1 MIGENAHIVQG
12 FLPQEKNMERDYF
25 DIIYS
30 VLFPMTAGLMAIF
43 FFGIGIRAILTK
55 RPFLVS
61 NRWMLSLIFVALVP
75 GIVLSLKSFSGEI
88 MGWTTTLLYGVILVM
103 MWYQLKGYVAYAVTD
118 TSFRE
123 ALVAALQKLQMPYEE
138 SLSVI
143 RLTSV
148 NADLQ
153 VAVQSWMGTGT
164 IKVKQ
169 RAQSS
174 VLKQIVPVM
183 NEYYR
188 TSAVS
193 TNFVSCVFL
202 VVVGVVMA
210 IFALKDVFFISI
222 F

>member
-1 MIGENAHIVQG
+1 
-12 FLPQEKNMERDYF
+12 
-25 DIIYS
+25 
-30 VLFPMTAGLMAIF
+30 MAIF
-43 FFGIGIRAILTK
+43 FFGIGIWAILTK

-61 NRWMLSLIFVALVP
+61 NRWLLSFMFVILVSS
-75 GIVLSLKSFSGEI
+75 IVLSLKSFSGEI
-88 MGWTTTLLYGVILVM
+88 MDWTTILLPGVVLVM

-169 RAQSS
+169 RAHRS
-174 VLKQIVPVM
+174 VLKEIVPVM

-193 TNFVSCVFL
+193 TNLVSCVFL
-202 VVVGVVMA
+202 VVVGVIMA
-210 IFALKDVFFISI
+210 IFALKDIYFISI

>member
-1 MIGENAHIVQG
+1 
-12 FLPQEKNMERDYF
+12 METAYF
-25 DIIYS
+25 DTIYS
-30 VLFPMTAGLMAIF
+30 VLFPIMFGIMAIF
-43 FFGIGIRAILTK
+43 FFGLGIRAILTK

-61 NRWMLSLIFVALVP
+61 NRWLLSFMFVILVP
-75 GIVLSLKSFSGEI
+75 SIVLSLKSFSGEI
-88 MGWTTTLLYGVILVM
+88 MGWMTILLPGVVLVM

-148 NADLQ
+148 DADLQ

-169 RAQSS
+169 RVHRS
-174 VLKQIVPVM
+174 VFKEIVPVM
-183 NEYYR
+183 NDYYR
-188 TSAVS
+188 RSAVS
-193 TNFVSCVFL
+193 TNYVSCVFL

-210 IFALKDVFFISI
+210 ILALEDIFFIGI

>member
-1 MIGENAHIVQG
+1 
-12 FLPQEKNMERDYF
+12 MERDYF

-30 VLFPMTAGLMAIF
+30 VLFPIIFGIMAVF
-43 FFGIGIRAILTK
+43 FVGIGIRAILTK

-61 NRWMLSLIFVALVP
+61 NRWLLSMFVVVLVP
-75 GIVLSLKSFSGEI
+75 SIVLSLKSFPGEI
-88 MGWTTTLLYGVILVM
+88 MNWTSSLLLVVVLVM

-123 ALVAALQKLQMPYEE
+123 ALIAALQKLQMPYEE

-169 RAQSS
+169 RAHRS
-174 VLKQIVPVM
+174 VLKEIVPIM

-202 VVVGVVMA
+202 VVAGVIMA
-210 IFALKDVFFISI
+210 ILALKDVFFISI

>member
-1 MIGENAHIVQG
+1 
-12 FLPQEKNMERDYF
+12 METAYF
-25 DIIYS
+25 DTIYS
-30 VLFPMTAGLMAIF
+30 VLFPIMFGIMAIF
-43 FFGIGIRAILTK
+43 FFGLGIRAILTK

-61 NRWMLSLIFVALVP
+61 NRWLLSFMFVILVP
-75 GIVLSLKSFSGEI
+75 SIVLSLKSFSGEI
-88 MGWTTTLLYGVILVM
+88 MGWMTILLPGVVLVM

-148 NADLQ
+148 DADLQ

-169 RAQSS
+169 RVHRS
-174 VLKQIVPVM
+174 VLKEIVPVM
-183 NEYYR
+183 NDYYR

-193 TNFVSCVFL
+193 TNYVSCVFL

-210 IFALKDVFFISI
+210 ILALEDIFFIGI

>member
-1 MIGENAHIVQG
+1 
-12 FLPQEKNMERDYF
+12 MERDYF

-30 VLFPMTAGLMAIF
+30 VLFPITAGIMAIF

-61 NRWMLSLIFVALVP
+61 NRWLLSMFVVVLVP
-75 GIVLSLKSFSGEI
+75 SIVLSLKSFPGEI
-88 MGWTTTLLYGVILVM
+88 MNWTSSLLLVVVLVM

-169 RAQSS
+169 RAHRS
-174 VLKQIVPVM
+174 VLKEIVPVM

-193 TNFVSCVFL
+193 TNFVSCVFM
-202 VVVGVVMA
+202 VVAGVIMA
-210 IFALKDVFFISI
+210 ILALKDVYFISI

>member
-1 MIGENAHIVQG
+1 
-12 FLPQEKNMERDYF
+12 MESHYF

-30 VLFPMTAGLMAIF
+30 VLFPIV
-43 FFGIGIRAILTK
+43 FGIMALFFLGIGLRAILTK
-55 RPFLVS
+55 RPFLIS
-61 NRWMLSLIFVALVP
+61 NRWLLAMMFVVLVP
-75 GIVLSLKSFSGEI
+75 AIVSSLRSLSGEI
-88 MGWTTTLLYGVILVM
+88 MGWITTLLPGVILLM

-123 ALVAALQKLQMPYEE
+123 ALVAALQKLQLPYEE

-169 RAQSS
+169 REHRA
-174 VLKQIVPVM
+174 VLREVVTAM
-183 NEYYR
+183 NDYFR
-188 TSAVS
+188 TSHVS
-193 TNFVSCVFL
+193 TNLISCVFL
-202 VVVGVVMA
+202 VVAGVVMA
-210 IFALKDVFFISI
+210 ILALDGTFFKDI

>member
-1 MIGENAHIVQG
+1 
-12 FLPQEKNMERDYF
+12 MERDYF

-30 VLFPMTAGLMAIF
+30 VLLPIGAGIMAILF
-43 FFGIGIRAILTK
+43 LGTGLRAILTK

-61 NRWMLSLIFVALVP
+61 NRWFLLMIFLVLAP
-75 GIVLSLKSFSGEI
+75 SIVFSLKTFSGEI
-88 MGWTTTLLYGVILVM
+88 LGWTNALLLGAVLLM

-118 TSFRE
+118 ASFRE
-123 ALVAALQKLQMPYEE
+123 ALLAALQKLQLPYEE
-138 SLSVI
+138 SLSVM

-148 NADLQ
+148 DAELQ
-153 VAVQSWMGTGT
+153 VSVQSWMGTGT

-169 RAQSS
+169 RAHRS
-174 VLKQIVPVM
+174 VLREIVNVM
-183 NEYYR
+183 NDYFR

>member
-1 MIGENAHIVQG
+1 
-12 FLPQEKNMERDYF
+12 MERDYF
-25 DIIYS
+25 DIMYS
-30 VLFPMTAGLMAIF
+30 VLFSIGSVTMAILF
-43 FFGIGIRAILTK
+43 LGTGLRAILTK

-61 NRWMLSLIFVALVP
+61 NRWFLLMIFLVLAP
-75 GIVLSLKSFSGEI
+75 SIVFSLKTFSGEI
-88 MGWTTTLLYGVILVM
+88 LGWTNALLLGAVLLM

-118 TSFRE
+118 ASFRE
-123 ALVAALQKLQMPYEE
+123 ALLAALQKLQLPYEE
-138 SLSVI
+138 SLSVM

-148 NADLQ
+148 DAELQ
-153 VAVQSWMGTGT
+153 VSVQSWMGTGT

-169 RAQSS
+169 RAHRS
-174 VLKQIVPVM
+174 VLKQIVSVM
-183 NEYYR
+183 NDYYR